1 MSSEELQLE
10 ALLCLKPACL
20 PAVLR
25 STVIKL
31 AAQTRAM
38 VLRHVVLYFNPIGDF
53 LAICRCGFSIE
64 KHV

>member
-1 MSSEELQLE
+1 MDGELMSSEEFQLE

-38 VLRHVVLYFNPIGDF
+38 VLPHVVLYFNINP
-53 LAICRCGFSIE
+53 L
-64 KHV
+64 